1 MYTLPSQ
8 MEPMFPSQ
16 SPILMDLVLNLS
28 QKSQSLGV
36 MLHSITCQE
45 IAKLLTYTN
54 TYYSNL
60 IEGHNTKLLD
70 IERAMHADFSKDSA
84 KRALQL
90 EARAHVE
97 VAQEIDAALKTSPDL
112 DIFSEKFIREIHR
125 MFYQRLPK
133 DFYTILH
140 PHTQEQIIIE
150 PGMLRNRDVQVGQH
164 VAPKF
169 ETLPLFLEYFE
180 KRYAFKNLSSI
191 QKIIAIVA
199 SHHRLSW
206 IHPFLDGNGRVTR
219 LLTDAAFKQLH
230 LDAQGLWSIS
240 RGLARHREGYY
251 TALTQ
256 GDLPRQ
262 GDLDGRG
269 NLSDKG
275 LQYFCEFFLTTAIDQ
290 LDFMQQLLN
299 LDSLSA
305 RMIYYLELRRCGGIP
320 HVKPIRLEAQYLLKD
335 VLLRG
340 EVARG
345 EASRITGL
353 KERTARTLVSELLQ
367 ADLLQSSS
375 SHAPLRIKIPVAVG
389 EYYFPNLY

>member
-1 MYTLPSQ
+1 MYTIPSQ
-8 MEPMFPSQ
+8 MEPMFPKQ
-16 SPILMDLVLNLS
+16 SPVLEDLVLNLS
-28 QKSQSLGV
+28 QKAQSLGA
-36 MLHSITCQE
+36 MLHPITCQE
-45 IAKLLTYTN
+45 IATLLRYTN

-70 IERAMHADFSKDSA
+70 IERAMHADFSQDLA

-90 EARAHVE
+90 EAKAHVE
-97 VAQEIDAALKTSPDL
+97 VAQEIEATLMATPDL
-112 DIFSEKFIREIHR
+112 DIFSEEFIRQIHLA
-125 MFYQRLPK
+125 FYQRLPE

-140 PHTQEQIIIE
+140 PRTQEHITIG
-150 PGMLRNRDVQVGQH
+150 PGMLRKQDVQVGQH
-164 VAPKF
+164 IAPSYKA
-169 ETLPLFLEYFE
+169 LPMFLEYFQ
-180 KRYAFKNLSSI
+180 KRYEFKNLSGI
-191 QKIIAIVA
+191 QKIIAIAA

-219 LLTDAAFKQLH
+219 LLTNAAFKQLH
-230 LDAQGLWSIS
+230 LDAQGLWSMS
-240 RGLARHREGYY
+240 RGLARNRDGYY
-251 TALTQ
+251 AALTQ

-275 LQYFCEFFLTTAIDQ
+275 LHNFCEFFLTTAIDQ

-305 RMIYYLELRRCGGIP
+305 RVMYYLELRQRGGILGA
-320 HVKPIRLEAQYLLKD
+320 KPIRSEAEYLLKD

-340 EVARG
+340 EVPRG
-345 EASRITGL
+345 EVSRITGL

-367 ADLLQSSS
+367 ADLLQSASIRS
-375 SHAPLRIKIPVAVG
+375 PLRIKIPVAVG
-389 EYYFPNLY
+389 EYYFPKLY

>member
-16 SPILMDLVLNLS
+16 SPVLEDLVLSLS
-28 QKSQSLGV
+28 QKAQSLGAL
-36 MLHSITCQE
+36 LHPITCQE

-70 IERAMHADFSKDSA
+70 IERAMHADFSKDLS

-90 EARAHVE
+90 EAKAHVE
-97 VAQEIDAALKTSPDL
+97 VAQEINAALKANTHL
-112 DIFSEKFIREIHR
+112 DIFSQEFIQEIHR
-125 MFYQRLPK
+125 AFYQRLPE

-140 PHTQEQIIIE
+140 PRTQEQIIIE
-150 PGMLRNRDVQVGQH
+150 PGMLRKQDVQVGQH
-164 VAPKF
+164 IAPSYQV
-169 ETLPLFLEYFE
+169 LPLFLEYFQ
-180 KRYAFKNLSSI
+180 KRYEFINLSGI
-191 QKIIAIVA
+191 QKIIAIAA

-219 LLTDAAFKQLH
+219 LLTNAAFKQLH

-240 RGLARHREGYY
+240 RGLARNRDGYY
-251 TALTQ
+251 AALTQ

-275 LQYFCEFFLTTAIDQ
+275 LHYFCEFFLTTAIDQ

-299 LDSLSA
+299 LDSLTA
-305 RMIYYLELRRCGGIP
+305 RVMYYLELRERGGISGA
-320 HVKPIRLEAQYLLKD
+320 KPIRVEAQFLLKD

-340 EVARG
+340 EVSRG
-345 EASRITGL
+345 EVSRITGL

-367 ADLLQSSS
+367 ADLLQSTSIRS
-375 SHAPLRIKIPVAVG
+375 PLRIKIPVAVG
-389 EYYFPNLY
+389 EYYFPKLY